1 MVFQINLGHP
11 VGLPNSPLAES
22 RISISLSS
30 LCYSLN
36 VRIEEARIE
45 GNGDSPLE
53 VDVIAK
59 ILYFRSVSDAKMGAT
74 FF

>member
-1 MVFQINLGHP
+1 MT
-11 VGLPNSPLAES
+11 PNSPLAES

-30 LCYSLN
+30 LCYCLN

-59 ILYFRSVSDAKMGAT
+59 ILYFRSVSDAKIGAT